1 MGFGGSFPLAGH
13 ICSPGSSLSSCK
25 NISHEYH
32 TYQKYKYLNT
42 GKTSIPKKF
51 QRQEAHLV
59 MALTRTSGPQLDKAG
74 PGFDIRFLPKPSR
87 NSMWICGICANI
99 MQMQVHEK
107 NWEASLTSIETANII
122 PFLSCCEAIYIPMSF
137 GDIGVETSS
146 VSPFLLLMQAPYP
159 PISIMTTGMKT
170 TQHVL

>member
-1 MGFGGSFPLAGH
+1 LKLPGTIWCDNLYFGVKSANYGGKSMGFGGSFPLAGH

-42 GKTSIPKKF
+42 GKTSTPKKF

-87 NSMWICGICANI
+87 NSM
-99 MQMQVHEK
+99 
-107 NWEASLTSIETANII
+107 
-122 PFLSCCEAIYIPMSF
+122 
-137 GDIGVETSS
+137 
-146 VSPFLLLMQAPYP
+146 
-159 PISIMTTGMKT
+159 
-170 TQHVL
+170 